1 MQLPIYMDH
10 HATTPVDQRVVDAM
24 LPYLCEKFGNISS
37 SHCFG
42 REVRSPCLAART
54 DVANL
59 IGADPSEII
68 FTSGATE
75 SNNTVLKGIAE
86 GNQHKGRHLISSVTE
101 HKSILDTLK
110 YLEGRGF
117 DVTLLPVDSE
127 GRISA
132 EQVGKAVRS
141 GKEGTTDR
149 TTLVSLMGANNEIG
163 TLHPME
169 EIGSILKDLDVLFHV
184 DGAQTAGKVPFDV
197 KKCHIDFLSI
207 SGHKIYGP
215 KGIGALYIRDCAVEE
230 MNLVPLLHGGSQEGG
245 LRAGTLPVH
254 LVVGI
259 GRAAQLCA
267 PKHLEEENKRLSEL
281 RDALYNGIKQ
291 VTHVTL
297 NGHKTDRLPGNLN
310 LTFHDIDSELLELG
324 LKDIAISST
333 SACSAGS
340 AQPSYV
346 LTSIGRSDEEAFSS
360 IRFGLGRSN
369 TLEEVEYVIG
379 MIAQTVKKFAKVVV

>member
-24 LPYLCEKFGNISS
+24 LPYLCEKFGNAAS

-54 DVANL
+54 DVAKL
-59 IGADPSEII
+59 IGADAEEII

-86 GNQHKGRHLISSVTE
+86 GNQHKGLHLISCVTE
-101 HKSILDTLK
+101 HKSILDTLE

-117 DVTLLPVDSE
+117 DVTILPVDSD
-127 GRISA
+127 GKVHPD
-132 EQVGKAVRS
+132 QVKNAIRQ
-141 GKEGTTDR
+141 GKEGSTDR

-163 TLHPME
+163 TLHPIE
-169 EIGSILKDLDVLFHV
+169 EIGSVLSDLDIIFHV
-184 DGAQTAGKVPFDV
+184 DGAQTAGKIPFDV
-197 KKCHIDFLSI
+197 KKCHVDFLSI

-230 MNLVPLLHGGSQEGG
+230 MNLGPLLHGGSQEGG
-245 LRAGTLPVH
+245 IRAGTLPVH

-259 GRAAQLCA
+259 GMAAHLCA
-267 PKHLEEENKRLSEL
+267 RDYLEEENKRLAEL
-281 RDALYNGIKQ
+281 RFVLHEGIKSF
-291 VTHVTL
+291 TNVTL
-297 NGHKTDRLPGNLN
+297 NGHESDRLPGNLN
-310 LTFHDIDSELLELG
+310 LTFHDIDGELLGLG

-340 AQPSYV
+340 AKPSYV
-346 LTSIGRSDEEAFSS
+346 LTSIGRSDDEAFSS
-360 IRFGLGRSN
+360 VRFGLGRSN
-369 TLEEVEYVIG
+369 TVEEVEYVIDR
-379 MIAQTVKKFAKVVV
+379 IEQTVKKFAKVAG